1 MNADQYIK
9 YVVIGSEESINL
21 ITHALMEMGFG
32 EPSGKAPLNCS
43 LEELSILLDMH
54 PDLIID
60 FRHSAATE
68 VPLLKWTQSH
78 PGSYIA
84 AGSAQVLEALAK
96 SRRVF
101 GQLRRASQDLLS
113 EKPLHELLIL
123 LLNSCLSVV
132 NARGGGIFLLDQE
145 TQKPG
150 LEVVFPHDERL
161 ISCLKRVKDSNSGKY
176 LNELTKPSVIR
187 DGPSSVLSIPL
198 SLERKNINAIVS
210 LVKKNND
217 FNGQEIGLVHDLIG
231 QLRTAVENT
240 LLYKEK
246 EEQSRIDGLTGLR
259 NRREFEERLEEELI
273 RSQRYDLTFS
283 LALIDLDQFKQYNDT
298 KGHLAGDLLLK
309 QIASTLK
316 ESMRGSDMV
325 ARYGGDEFVVIL
337 PETGK
342 QGAVFGCE
350 RLREKVQEKFGPD
363 ITASIG
369 VATFPDDAVLKKALL
384 EKADSALYRAKR
396 EGKNRTV
403 VAER

>member
-1 MNADQYIK
+1 
-9 YVVIGSEESINL
+9 V
-21 ITHALMEMGFG
+21 
-32 EPSGKAPLNCS
+32 
-43 LEELSILLDMH
+43 
-54 PDLIID
+54 
-60 FRHSAATE
+60 
-68 VPLLKWTQSH
+68 
-78 PGSYIA
+78 
-84 AGSAQVLEALAK
+84 QVLNALAK

-132 NARGGGIFLLDQE
+132 DARGGGIFLLDQE
-145 TQKPG
+145 TQKQN

-161 ISCLKRVKDSNSGKY
+161 ISLLERVKDSSSEKH
-176 LNELTKPSVIR
+176 LNEITESSIIR
-187 DGPSSVLSIPL
+187 DGNASVLSIPL
-198 SLERKNINAIVS
+198 SLERKNINAVVS
-210 LVKKNND
+210 LVKKDSD
-217 FNGQEIGLVHDLIG
+217 FSAQEIGLVRDLVG

-246 EEQSRIDGLTGLR
+246 EEQSRVDGLTGLR
-259 NRREFEERLEEELI
+259 NRREFEERLEEELA

-283 LALIDLDQFKQYNDT
+283 LALVDLDQFKQYNDT

-309 QIASTLK
+309 QIASTIK
-316 ESMRGSDMV
+316 ESVRGSDVV

-350 RLREKVQEKFGPD
+350 RLRKRVQEKFGPD

-403 VAER
+403 VAKL